1 MTSVY
6 DLLRTTTLVLSLVLT
21 FVLVVQSVSYF
32 FKMTAF
38 ACEGLV
44 TRGGSCYF
52 QITTRKYGVMLPG

>member
-21 FVLVVQSVSYF
+21 LVLVAQSVSHF

-38 ACEGLV
+38 ACEGHV
-44 TRGGSCYF
+44 TRGGSCYLGVA
-52 QITTRKYGVMLPG
+52 QIE